1 MLFEPRLEEAAGVV
15 AECES
20 VSLSRSVPAMLR
32 LVAAPFIDAAARE
45 SMEKALQAMRAAFG
59 LRPLARVLR

>member
-1 MLFEPRLEEAAGVV
+1 
-15 AECES
+15 
-20 VSLSRSVPAMLR
+20 MLR